1 MSRRTLSN
9 RNWYKSLSLLVVF
22 SFLTGFVFPA
32 MTAPAPVVAKPL
44 APQAEVVE
52 VYDFEDNTAQGWAG
66 RGSAVLAVTTD
77 MAHTGT
83 HALQVT
89 GRTAGWNG
97 PGVNVLNVL
106 EVGATYEISG
116 CIRLTDGMT
125 TTRTN
130 FGMVRTVDGN
140 TTYPWLGVDN
150 ATTDAAWSCMSATFA
165 YTDQA
170 TELMLYAEAA
180 DANVSFY
187 IDDVSIVML
196 TPPPVVIYDFE
207 DNTTQGWYARS
218 TGGAAVTVVSDTV
231 HTGDYALQVTNRSDG
246 WHGPAVNVGSLL
258 EVGNTYEITGCI
270 RLAEGMTTTR
280 ANFALTYAIDGSA
293 SYPWLGSDSTTTDAE
308 WSCMSGQFEYTTAV
322 DDGAVTL
329 YAEAAITNVSF
340 YIDDVIIYRLSQ
352 QPIQTDIPS
361 VYETYANDFIVGA
374 ALETDGVQSTRH
386 EQLLQRHFNSI
397 TAGNAMKAGPIHPI
411 SDTYN
416 FGPADTIANYA
427 RDNDMY
433 LHGHTLVWH
442 SQAAEWMFETDA
454 GEPLT
459 PTLENKELVL
469 DRMEDHIRT
478 VVGRYGD
485 VVNVWDVVNEVV
497 DPAQPDCYRR
507 SRWYELTGSEYITR
521 AFQIAREE
529 APTATLILN
538 DYGETGVTKRECM
551 YNIVKNLQDQGVSVD
566 GIGMQMHID
575 IQSPSVPEIEAAIQ
589 RFAELGEVHITEL
602 DMSIYPNDIDSY
614 TSVPESVLIRQ
625 GHRYKDIFT
634 MLRKYGA
641 AGTGDLKSVTF
652 WGMADDATWLSTFPI
667 PRLEMPLLFDTN
679 LQAKHAYWGIIDPSR
694 LPVNIQEQISFN
706 GSPVLDGI
714 VDPLWTYV
722 SWVEIPS
729 NGTISAT
736 FQTRW
741 DEDYLYVIADVV
753 DATADAGDKVEV
765 FVDQND
771 DNATSYRGDDRHYVY
786 PSQTALA
793 DYVIITNTH
802 GYLLEARLPLTV
814 ALDVDVNL
822 GFDIRVTDGSNPS
835 QPISWND
842 PTHSQ
847 DTNPSQFGTLIL
859 GEMRV
864 TTAIEGTPVIDAVAD
879 ESWADASTIS
889 TDLWALGNNGATATV
904 KTMWDS
910 NHLYVFAVVSDSL
923 LSKASANA
931 YEQDSIEV
939 FLDQNNG
946 KTSSYESDDGQYRVN
961 FVNEQSFGG
970 STVTTTLTS
979 AAITSTWGYTV
990 ELAITLTAVTP
1001 QDGVVVGFD
1010 FQVNDDGLGDGVRS
1024 SIAKWNDPTDG
1035 SWQNL
1040 SRLGVLAFVEE
1051 PAPTRFMVYL
1061 PVVMRGVG
1069 ATH

>member
-1 MSRRTLSN
+1 MSRKILSN
-9 RNWYKSLSLLVVF
+9 RNWRKPLSLLLVL
-22 SFLTGFVFPA
+22 SFLAGLVSPL
-32 MTAPAPVVAKPL
+32 MSSPVVAKPL
-44 APQAEVVE
+44 APQAEVVAT
-52 VYDFEDNTAQGWAG
+52 YGFENSTQGWYG
-66 RGSAVLAVTTD
+66 RGPAQIAPVTE
-77 MAHTGT
+77 MAYSGDYS
-83 HALQVT
+83 LKVT
-89 GRTAGWNG
+89 GRTSGWNG
-97 PGVNVLNVL
+97 PAVNISDTMK
-106 EVGATYEISG
+106 VGATYIISG
-116 CIRLTDGMT
+116 CIRLTEGMT

-130 FGMVRTVDGN
+130 FALEYRYPGVEN
-140 TTYPWLGVDN
+140 PYPWIANVSS
-150 ATTDAAWSCMSATFA
+150 TTDGEWACMQGTFDYA
-165 YTDQA
+165 IQA
-170 TELMLYAEAA
+170 ETLVLYAEAA

-187 IDDVSIVML
+187 IDDVSIVMT
-196 TPPPVVIYDFE
+196 TPPPVVVYDFE
-207 DNTTQGWYARS
+207 TDNQGWYGRG
-218 TGGAAVTVVSDTV
+218 TGVSVSVVSDTV
-231 HTGDYALQVTNRSDG
+231 HTGAQALQVTDRSDG
-246 WHGPAVNVGSLL
+246 WHGPAVNVGALL

-293 SYPWLGSDSTTTDAE
+293 SYPWLGGDSTTTDAE
-308 WSCMSGQFEYTTAV
+308 WSCMSGTFEYTTAV
-322 DDGAVTL
+322 DDGAITL
-329 YAEAAITNVSF
+329 YAEAAITNTSF

-361 VYETYANDFIVGA
+361 VYETYANDFIIGA

-386 EQLLQRHFNSI
+386 EQLLQIHFNSI
-397 TAGNAMKAGPIHPI
+397 TAGNAMKPGPIHPI
-411 SDTYN
+411 STTYN
-416 FGPADTIANYA
+416 FSPTDTIANYA

-459 PTLENKELVL
+459 PTLANKELVL
-469 DRMEDHIRT
+469 ERMEEHIRT

-485 VVNVWDVVNEVV
+485 VVNVWDVVNEVI
-497 DPAQPDCYRR
+497 DPGQPDCYRR
-507 SRWYELTGSEYITR
+507 SIWYELTGSEYITR
-521 AFQIAREE
+521 AFQIAHEE

-538 DYGETGVTKRECM
+538 DYSETDIAKRECM
-551 YNIVKNLQDQGVSVD
+551 YTVVKNLQDQGVPVG

-575 IQSPSVPEIEAAIQ
+575 IQNPPVPAIEAAIQ

-614 TSVPESVLIRQ
+614 TTVPESVLIRQ
-625 GHRYKDIFT
+625 GHRYKDIFA

-667 PRLEMPLLFDTN
+667 PRLELPLLFDTN
-679 LQAKHAYWGIIDPSR
+679 LQAKHAYWGLIDPSR
-694 LPVNIQEQISFN
+694 LPVNIQEQISYM
-706 GSPVLDGI
+706 GSPVLDGT

-729 NGTISAT
+729 NGAISAT

-741 DEDYLYVIADVV
+741 DQDYLYVIADVV

-771 DNATSYRGDDRHYVY
+771 DNATSYQGDDRHYTY
-786 PSQTALA
+786 PSQTGQV

-802 GYLLEARLPLTV
+802 GYRLEARLPLTV
-814 ALDVDVNL
+814 ELAIGDSL
-822 GFDIRVTDGSNPS
+822 GFDIRVTDGSNPGA
-835 QPISWND
+835 PISWND

-847 DTNPSQFGTLIL
+847 DTNPSQFGTLIMADA
-859 GEMRV
+859 MRV

-879 ESWADASTIS
+879 ELWADAATIT

-961 FVNEQSFGG
+961 FDNERSFGG

-979 AAITSTWGYTV
+979 AAVTTTWGYAV
-990 ELAITLTAVTP
+990 ELAITLTDVVP

-1010 FQVNDDGLGDGVRS
+1010 FQVNDDGDGAGART
-1024 SIAKWNDPTDG
+1024 SIAKWSDPTDS
-1035 SWQNL
+1035 SWQST
-1040 SRLGVLAFVEE
+1040 SRFGVLEFVEE
-1051 PAPTRFMVYL
+1051 STPTRFMVYL
-1061 PVVMRGVG
+1061 PLVMRGVG